1 MLKKQKFKC
10 ERIKEMENEIK
21 LFENVEFGSVRTI
34 IEDGEVW
41 FVGKDVCEIF
51 GDTNY
56 RRSISRIDE
65 DEKKISNVN
74 TNGGNQNMTLLNESG
89 LYSLLFLMQPQKA
102 KGVSQNESAINE
114 RIERLRKFKR
124 WVTHEVLPT
133 IRKTGSYSITKNIP
147 QSFPEA
153 LRAYANEVE
162 QRELA
167 EKQRDEAIRT
177 KAWIGS
183 KREATAMQTAAAK
196 TRECNKLKIELDK
209 SKEYASI
216 RAVEKMTKL
225 RFAWRKLR
233 NYCTAK
239 ELDMKKVSDPL
250 YGKIN
255 TYPNEAWKKVYGIN
269 LEYLF

>member
-1 MLKKQKFKC
+1 
-10 ERIKEMENEIK
+10 MENEIK

-34 IEDGEVW
+34 LKDGEVW
-41 FVGKDVCEIF
+41 FVLKDVCDCLCIKNVT
-51 GDTNY
+51 DVVA
-56 RRSISRIDE
+56 RVDE
-65 DEKKISNVN
+65 DEKGRFDLGLK
-74 TNGGNQNMTLLNESG
+74 NGELVHIVNESG
-89 LYSLLFLMQPQKA
+89 LYNVILRSDKPEA
-102 KGVSQNESAINE
+102 KQ
-114 RIERLRKFKR
+114 FKR
-124 WVTHEVLPT
+124 WVTHEILPT